1 MCCKRIFDRIKGNLA
16 EIQPKNHQNVQ
27 KMHFLHKVPG
37 VNGLTTQPTNMI
49 STSIEKVIVNLFQ
62 VRIERVTRFLTF
74 HVTYLMILFLTGTN
88 EIGKEILTA
97 YPLQNARERFK
108 IASASVCHTLGSAF
122 LATSD
127 ERFS

>member
-1 MCCKRIFDRIKGNLA
+1 MA
-16 EIQPKNHQNVQ
+16 KNHQNVQ